1 MHYGRV
7 FVLLFGLVTSLSA
20 FADSGIAMSSTRV
33 IYNAD
38 KKEAA
43 MTVQNRGKTSAY
55 LVQSWIDD
63 ANEKKNPA
71 FVVTPPLFRIEP
83 GKENMLRIVR
93 IGGTLPEDRE
103 SIFWLNVKAI
113 PPAAQADANTLQLAI
128 KTRMKLFYRPAGLK
142 GNPADAYKQLVW
154 SASGGKVQVS
164 NSSPYNVVLA
174 QVNISG
180 KEVKNDLVDFVP
192 AKGTLNIT
200 LPANTNAG
208 PGSKVAFKIIS
219 DFGGNSGPYNA
230 SVQ

>member
-1 MHYGRV
+1 
-7 FVLLFGLVTSLSA
+7 
-20 FADSGIAMSSTRV
+20 
-33 IYNAD
+33 
-38 KKEAA
+38 
-43 MTVQNRGKTSAY
+43 
-55 LVQSWIDD
+55 
-63 ANEKKNPA
+63 
-71 FVVTPPLFRIEP
+71 
-83 GKENMLRIVR
+83 
-93 IGGTLPEDRE
+93 
-103 SIFWLNVKAI
+103 
-113 PPAAQADANTLQLAI
+113 
-128 KTRMKLFYRPAGLK
+128 MKLFYRPAGLK

-154 SASGGKVQVS
+154 SSSGGKVQVS

-180 KEVKNDLVDFVP
+180 KEVKNDAVDFVP